1 MIGRLRGT
9 LVATRAG
16 AVIVDVGGV
25 GYQVAL
31 TPRALAELPP
41 LGEEVVLHTHLHVRE
56 DQLSLFGFPT
66 EPERETFGLLLAASG
81 VGPRLA
87 MAILGTYT
95 PTELRKVIVS
105 GDTAALADVPGIG
118 KRSAQKLVV
127 ELAARFD
134 SEAEFQSGNQ
144 TLAEVRAALEALGFA
159 SGEIRDAM
167 RNLPES
173 ARTEDLLQQALQELG
188 RR

>member
-1 MIGRLRGT
+1 
-9 LVATRAG
+9 
-16 AVIVDVGGV
+16 
-25 GYQVAL
+25 
-31 TPRALAELPP
+31 
-41 LGEEVVLHTHLHVRE
+41 
-56 DQLSLFGFPT
+56 
-66 EPERETFGLLLAASG
+66 
-81 VGPRLA
+81 

-95 PTELRKVIVS
+95 PSELRQLIVS
-105 GDTAALADVPGIG
+105 ADTAGLSDVPGIG

-127 ELAARFD
+127 ELAARFE
-134 SEAEFQSGNQ
+134 SETEFQVGNQ
-144 TLAEVRAALEALGFA
+144 TLTEVRAALEGLGFA